1 MNRFAPPAS
10 DVQITRPTWRL
21 GTPGWVAST
30 VLWAYVLF
38 AALDPPASLHALKSA
53 YLFIPMASVFVVI
66 GYVLLLARLPS
77 STLLFAAASTS
88 SLLGFSQPL
97 SPLLY
102 PCLLA
107 SVGCLLASLAIFFP
121 PSRWKRRE
129 A

>member
-10 DVQITRPTWRL
+10 DTQITRRSRRL

-38 AALDPPASLHALKSA
+38 AALDPSASLHALTSA
-53 YLFIPMASVFVVI
+53 YQFVPMASVFVVI
-66 GYVLLLARLPS
+66 GYVVLLARRPS
-77 STLLFAAASTS
+77 STLLFAAALTS
-88 SLLGFSQPL
+88 SLLGFSEPH
-97 SPLLY
+97 SSLLY

-107 SVGCLLASLAIFFP
+107 SLGCFLASVAIFFP
-121 PSRWKRRE
+121 PSRWKRRD

>member
-10 DVQITRPTWRL
+10 DTQITRRSWRL

-38 AALDPPASLHALKSA
+38 AALDPSASLHALRSA
-53 YLFIPMASVFVVI
+53 YQFVPMASAFVVI
-66 GYVLLLARLPS
+66 GYVVLLARRPF
-77 STLLFAAASTS
+77 STLLFAAALTS
-88 SLLGFSQPL
+88 SLLGFSEPH

-107 SVGCLLASLAIFFP
+107 SLGCFFASVAIFCP
-121 PSRWKRRE
+121 PSRWKRRD